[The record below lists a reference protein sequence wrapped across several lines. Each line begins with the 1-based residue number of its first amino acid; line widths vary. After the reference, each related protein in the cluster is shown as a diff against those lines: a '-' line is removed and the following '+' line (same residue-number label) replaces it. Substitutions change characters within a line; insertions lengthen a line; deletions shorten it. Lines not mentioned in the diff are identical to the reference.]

1 MSKRLEILEKALAD
15 MKASN
20 RAAWD
25 IYGSE
30 LCAGE
35 MIKEEEKLQ
44 KKIDVLKKEE
54 QTIVVEDP
62 KYIIDD

>member
-1 MSKRLEILEKALAD
+1 MSKRLEILEKALAGL
-15 MKASN
+15 KETHRS
-20 RAAWD
+20 AWD

-35 MIKEEEKLQ
+35 MIAQEEKLE
-44 KKIDVLKKEE
+44 KKIKALKKLEE
-54 QTIVVEDP
+54 GEKEDP